1 MMDCWRIFCN
11 FATSFRLSGRRDD
24 LQLTNNN
31 LLINFFLVLIMIE
44 AILKQGNEDPLQEA
58 MAFMAQL
65 MKHFGTIQQA
75 LEENVQ
81 LKQRVAALESENAAL
96 TETLEQWKHNDEW
109 SNRVTYD
116 NVVDQIASLE
126 DASKRD
132 DARRM
137 FEALLKK
144 SQVAQFRRDIKKRV
158 KELNEEGDTYSDAQV
173 AEALESLVGKGQ
185 VIDAKWKWA
194 AVYWYLRWTC
204 NYPVD
209 VKLAWTD
216 KTKEQIAAAK
226 GDNGNANPNANPNDN
241 TGGDNQ
247 GGGGDSGSI
256 IDGTDEG

>member
-1 MMDCWRIFCN
+1 M
-11 FATSFRLSGRRDD
+11 
-24 LQLTNNN
+24 LQTIVN
-31 LLINFFLVLIMIE
+31 
-44 AILKQGNEDPLQEA
+44 QGNDDPLQDA
-58 MAFMAQL
+58 KAFMAQL
-65 MKHFGTIQQA
+65 MTHFGTIQQA

-209 VKLAWTD
+209 VKEFCVRIKRLELAIPDDCDCSYESIRKICTLSFMNYDPRWMD
-216 KTKEQIAAAK
+216 VVRVSKNDQSMFSQCREIVLKLAEELGKTGLPKE
-226 GDNGNANPNANPNDN
+226 
-241 TGGDNQ
+241 
-247 GGGGDSGSI
+247 
-256 IDGTDEG
+256 